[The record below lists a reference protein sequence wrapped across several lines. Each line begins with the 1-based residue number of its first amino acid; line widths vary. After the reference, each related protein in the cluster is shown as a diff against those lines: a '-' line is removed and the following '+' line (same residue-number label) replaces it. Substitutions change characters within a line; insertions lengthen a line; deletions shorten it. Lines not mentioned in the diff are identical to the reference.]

1 MNFINNFSEDV
12 SFSTTG
18 EPSGSSVTFSPSTIN
33 SEGIV
38 TMTLD
43 NLNGAA
49 VNTYQ
54 IDITASSNSITRN
67 LEATLDIVSDTFPAL
82 NLTSPGN
89 TDTGVGLS
97 PVFTW
102 EEI

>member
-1 MNFINNFSEDV
+1 MDFINDFSETV
-12 SFSTTG
+12 SFSAAG

-33 SEGIV
+33 SEGNV
-38 TMTLD
+38 TMTLS

-67 LEATLDIVSDTFPAL
+67 LGATLDIIGDTFASL
-82 NLTSPGN
+82 NLT
-89 TDTGVGLS
+89 
-97 PVFTW
+97 
-102 EEI
+102 